1 MALPSHRR
9 TSSDKRRRSAH
20 FALKK
25 VALTTCPNC
34 KKPIRPHYACS
45 NCGEYR
51 GHSTLDTDRN
61 ATRTIKKQT
70 KTKAPAVNEVEA
82 KAAKTEQKVSQ
93 KKASKN

>member
-1 MALPSHRR
+1 MALQSHRR

-25 VALTTCPNC
+25 VALTTCPKC

-51 GHSTLDTDRN
+51 GHSTSDVDRET
-61 ATRTIKKQT
+61 TRTIKKQT
-70 KTKAPAVNEVEA
+70 KTKASITNEVEA
-82 KAAKTEQKVSQ
+82 KAKKTEQKISQ